1 MRTWCGVWIIY
12 CALVLLQWR
21 WESLVLGIGS
31 LFFLLLTRFFVSN
44 IDIYMKFLNI
54 IYLLVHVNII
64 VTIVLCSFFLNITI
78 VFGKFNNKKP
88 NKTFTRLQTNR
99 TWVDSPGS
107 VTLSHLWWTFFSH
120 QYMTIK
126 SVYMLVYT
134 IYIQYKCFLFLVK
147 YYTKLVTKKR
157 QLIFKCNSGFYDL
170 RPVKNFGK
178 YKFYLLLLIARKTI
192 KYRQL
197 W

>member
-21 WESLVLGIGS
+21 WESVVLGIES

-44 IDIYMKFLNI
+44 TDIYMKFFNI

-99 TWVDSPGS
+99 T
-107 VTLSHLWWTFFSH
+107 
-120 QYMTIK
+120 
-126 SVYMLVYT
+126 
-134 IYIQYKCFLFLVK
+134 
-147 YYTKLVTKKR
+147 
-157 QLIFKCNSGFYDL
+157 
-170 RPVKNFGK
+170 
-178 YKFYLLLLIARKTI
+178 
-192 KYRQL
+192 
-197 W
+197 